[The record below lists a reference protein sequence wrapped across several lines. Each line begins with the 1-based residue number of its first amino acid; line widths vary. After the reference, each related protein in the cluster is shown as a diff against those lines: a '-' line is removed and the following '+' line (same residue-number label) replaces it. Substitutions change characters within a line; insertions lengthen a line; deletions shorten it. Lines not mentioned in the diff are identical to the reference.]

1 MSIIPIKDKEWF
13 TDGVME
19 YQDRMYRIAFNML
32 RNEEDAKDVLQ
43 DTLLRAYSSLE
54 SLKNPEKFRPWIMQ
68 ILVNCAR
75 DACRKR
81 SRTASIQLEEY
92 TDFLLCK
99 ENENEPTLDSM
110 WLQEGIRQLDDK
122 SRMILLLYYFEEIE
136 IRDISQIMGMTV
148 SAVKVRLSRTRQKL
162 KKLLSEEVHENGQ
175 A

>member
-13 TDGVME
+13 TAGVME

-32 RNEEDAKDVLQ
+32 QNEEDAKDVLQ
-43 DTLLRAYSSLE
+43 DALLRAYSSLE
-54 SLKNPEKFRPWIMQ
+54 SLKDPEKFRPWIMQ

-75 DACRKR
+75 DTCRRR

-99 ENENEPTLDSM
+99 ENEDEPTLDNI
-110 WLQEGIRQLDDK
+110 WLQEGLRQLDEK
-122 SRMILLLYYFEEIE
+122 SRMILLLYYFEELE
-136 IRDISQIMGMTV
+136 IRDISRIMGMTV

-162 KKLLSEEVHENGQ
+162 KKLLSEEVHENEQ

>member
-1 MSIIPIKDKEWF
+1 MPIIPIKDKEWF
-13 TDGVME
+13 IVGVME
-19 YQDRMYRIAFNML
+19 YQDRMYRIAFDML

-54 SLKNPEKFRPWIMQ
+54 SLKDPEKFRPWIMQ

-75 DACRKR
+75 DACRRR
-81 SRTASIQLEEY
+81 SRTASIQLDDY
-92 TDFLLCK
+92 ADCILWR
-99 ENENEPTLDSM
+99 ENDDEPALDSI
-110 WLQEGIRQLDDK
+110 WLQEGIRQLDEK

-136 IRDISQIMGMTV
+136 IRDISRIMGMTV

>member
-1 MSIIPIKDKEWF
+1 MPIIPIKDKEWF
-13 TDGVME
+13 IAGVME

-54 SLKNPEKFRPWIMQ
+54 SLKDPEKFRPWI
-68 ILVNCAR
+68 
-75 DACRKR
+75 
-81 SRTASIQLEEY
+81 IQLDDY
-92 TDFLLCK
+92 ADCILWR
-99 ENENEPTLDSM
+99 ENDDEPALDSI
-110 WLQEGIRQLDDK
+110 WLQEGIRQLDEK

-136 IRDISQIMGMTV
+136 IRDISRIMGMTV

>member
-13 TDGVME
+13 TAGVME

>member
-13 TDGVME
+13 TAGVME
-19 YQDRMYRIAFNML
+19 YQDRMYRLAFNML
-32 RNEEDAKDVLQ
+32 QNEEDAKDVLQ
-43 DTLLRAYSSLE
+43 DALLRAYSSLE
-54 SLKNPEKFRPWIMQ
+54 SLKDPEKFRPWIMQ

-75 DACRKR
+75 DTCRRR

-99 ENENEPTLDSM
+99 ENEDEPTLDNI
-110 WLQEGIRQLDDK
+110 WLQEGLRQLDEK

-136 IRDISQIMGMTV
+136 IRDISRIMGMTV

-162 KKLLSEEVHENGQ
+162 KKLLSEEVHENEQ

>member
-13 TDGVME
+13 TAGVME

-32 RNEEDAKDVLQ
+32 QNEEDAKDVLQ
-43 DTLLRAYSSLE
+43 DALLRAYSSLE
-54 SLKNPEKFRPWIMQ
+54 SLKDPEKFRPWIMQ

-75 DACRKR
+75 DTCRRR

-99 ENENEPTLDSM
+99 ENEDEPTLDNI
-110 WLQEGIRQLDDK
+110 WLQEGLRQLDEK

-136 IRDISQIMGMTV
+136 IRDISRIMGMTV

-162 KKLLSEEVHENGQ
+162 KKLLSEEVHENEQ